1 MSHSTSD
8 DIFNSA
14 NSAYKD
20 VQKRFKQVNQNVTF
34 KYLLHLGSGITKR
47 KLQVHQKHAITR
59 FSIMRIR
66 L

>member
-14 NSAYKD
+14 NSAHTLY
-20 VQKRFKQVNQNVTF
+20 VRKRLKQVNQNVTF
-34 KYLLHLGSGITKR
+34 KYLLHSGSGLTKQ
-47 KLQVHQKHAITR
+47 KLQVYRKHAS